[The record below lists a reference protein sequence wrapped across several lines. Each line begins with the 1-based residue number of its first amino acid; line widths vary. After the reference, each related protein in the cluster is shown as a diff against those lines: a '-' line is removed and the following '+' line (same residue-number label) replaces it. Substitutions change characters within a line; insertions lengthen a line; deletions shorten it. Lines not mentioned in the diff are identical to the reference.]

1 MQAFDLAWR
10 EACAA
15 EGETQVRIP
24 KGCYFVGP
32 MKFQGP
38 CNGSMMV
45 EVEGVLLAPT
55 NLSVYNP
62 TDSPATWLEFR
73 HLNNIHLCG
82 DGVFDGQGHS
92 AWHHPYIQRPY
103 VTLTLT
109 LTHLSLTLSYKY
121 ACM

>member
-15 EGETQVRIP
+15 EGETKVRIP